1 MRTDGTNH
9 LRRAKS
15 MKIGFLSG
23 VTKPAHEGANAL
35 VLKSHSEPPTVALLK
50 STFSAALAEKELEQ
64 KVRDFLSN
72 SWMLNDALYEAA
84 EDIAKDDSITDK
96 QAALRDAV
104 NEYIITLQQAAGISM
119 NKAKG
124 GKTEDG
130 KVFPASDYAY
140 VPDPEKPSTWKLRL
154 TATPGGEPDARIVGA
169 ALAALGPGYRGNKV
183 EIPEADLAGVK
194 NKVRSAWENEKD
206 VASEVA
212 TAEPTATTE
221 VPQKTANAP
230 ATTEENP
237 LAYRKRKR
245 RLGDRRE
252 GRRLRTIQPV
262 LQLMPYVMP
271 KRCDALNT
279 FYDRLEIS
287 RVDDLCRRKVREGK
301 IHFSAL
307 HVLLAAYLRTIS
319 QRPGINRFV
328 SGQKIFARNEIVF
341 VMTVKKELS
350 LNAPETLIKVKFNP
364 SDTLDEVYEKFNATA
379 QAAIASMDHPTAFDN
394 LCGGLSKLPGLL
406 LRFLMW
412 VLRVL
417 DYIGHLPKA
426 FLEVS
431 P

>member
-1 MRTDGTNH
+1 M
-9 LRRAKS
+9 
-15 MKIGFLSG
+15 
-23 VTKPAHEGANAL
+23 
-35 VLKSHSEPPTVALLK
+35 
-50 STFSAALAEKELEQ
+50 
-64 KVRDFLSN
+64 
-72 SWMLNDALYEAA
+72 
-84 EDIAKDDSITDK
+84 
-96 QAALRDAV
+96 
-104 NEYIITLQQAAGISM
+104 
-119 NKAKG
+119 
-124 GKTEDG
+124 
-130 KVFPASDYAY
+130 
-140 VPDPEKPSTWKLRL
+140 
-154 TATPGGEPDARIVGA
+154 
-169 ALAALGPGYRGNKV
+169 
-183 EIPEADLAGVK
+183 
-194 NKVRSAWENEKD
+194 ENEKD

-252 GRRLRTIQPV
+252 GRKLRTIQPV
-262 LQLMPYVMP
+262 LRLMPYIMP
-271 KRCDALNT
+271 KRSDALNT

-379 QAAIASMDHPTAFDN
+379 QAAIASMDHPTEFDK
-394 LCGGLSKLPGLL
+394 LSKVLSLIPGQL
-406 LRFLMW
+406 LRFTMW
-412 VLRVL
+412 VLRCL
-417 DYIGHLPKA
+417 DYIEIGRAH
-426 FLEVS
+426 V
-431 P
+431 

>member
-1 MRTDGTNH
+1 M
-9 LRRAKS
+9 
-15 MKIGFLSG
+15 
-23 VTKPAHEGANAL
+23 
-35 VLKSHSEPPTVALLK
+35 
-50 STFSAALAEKELEQ
+50 
-64 KVRDFLSN
+64 
-72 SWMLNDALYEAA
+72 
-84 EDIAKDDSITDK
+84 
-96 QAALRDAV
+96 
-104 NEYIITLQQAAGISM
+104 
-119 NKAKG
+119 
-124 GKTEDG
+124 
-130 KVFPASDYAY
+130 
-140 VPDPEKPSTWKLRL
+140 
-154 TATPGGEPDARIVGA
+154 
-169 ALAALGPGYRGNKV
+169 
-183 EIPEADLAGVK
+183 
-194 NKVRSAWENEKD
+194 ENEKD

-252 GRRLRTIQPV
+252 GRKLRTIQPV
-262 LQLMPYVMP
+262 LRLMPYIMT
-271 KRCDALNT
+271 KRSDALNT

-379 QAAIASMDHPTAFDN
+379 QAAIASMDHPTEFDK
-394 LCGGLSKLPGLL
+394 LSKVLSLIPGQL
-406 LRFLMW
+406 LRFTMW
-412 VLRVL
+412 VLRCL
-417 DYIGHLPKA
+417 DYIGRLPKGLLELSPFHGSMIITSMGSLGIKSIYHHIYDFGNLPVFISYGTKSVCYEYDRKGVLNRKKYMDVKVVTDERICDGHYYASA
-426 FLEVS
+426 FKLYKKLVEHPEVLETRPDKVVEDID
-431 P
+431 